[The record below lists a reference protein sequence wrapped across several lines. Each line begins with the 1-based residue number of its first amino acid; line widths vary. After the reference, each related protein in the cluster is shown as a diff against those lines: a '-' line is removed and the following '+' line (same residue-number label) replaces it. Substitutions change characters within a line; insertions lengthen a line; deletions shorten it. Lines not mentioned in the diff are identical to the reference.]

1 MELLEDE
8 SGKPQVCGMT
18 DFKMVEQACLDFEK
32 MHCYEKK
39 ETELFVEP
47 SLTQWSA
54 RDTYGLD
61 SKLLEDLGISGPLY
75 YRVAVSNVS

>member
-1 MELLEDE
+1 VEHDT
-8 SGKPQVCGMT
+8 SGRIDGP
-18 DFKMVEQACLDFEK
+18 DKMGIS
-32 MHCYEKK
+32 
-39 ETELFVEP
+39 P